1 MKYNDVNE
9 VRRDVAAVSELVRE
23 RVRLFEM
30 LDSDPFDALADTCK
44 DYLEAVLDD
53 AGHLRERG
61 AMDRRRILADCF
73 LMHKLIADFVGD
85 ALCQE
90 DFGTGKSKGDQEW
103 NQE

>member
-23 RVRLFEM
+23 RIRLFEM

-53 AGHLRERG
+53 EGNLRERD
-61 AMDRRRILADCF
+61 AMDRRRIVADCF
-73 LMHKLIADFVGD
+73 LMHKLIEGFGKWSVGD
-85 ALCQE
+85 ALGPG
-90 DFGTGKSKGDQEW
+90 DFGTEKPKGDQE
-103 NQE
+103 